1 MTLFLQRKDD
11 PLCLCAQ
18 RWICHNVYVVHLG
31 LRSLNTFIKKQQ
43 HHSQKRCHTFFLM
56 LMNKELLFNQIIY
69 ISAEV
74 DALLKNVFFCTACDT
89 LILTVF
95 NANKEIL
102 YVYQNKQ
109 PNLITLPFRS
119 TYLNS
124 KHLLLHKSRHT
135 ITIDK
140 C

>member
-1 MTLFLQRKDD
+1 
-11 PLCLCAQ
+11 
-18 RWICHNVYVVHLG
+18 
-31 LRSLNTFIKKQQ
+31 
-43 HHSQKRCHTFFLM
+43 
-56 LMNKELLFNQIIY
+56 MNKELLFNQIIY

-95 NANKEIL
+95 NANKEIP

-109 PNLITLPFRS
+109 PNLIILQFRS

-124 KHLLLHKSRHT
+124 KHLCYINLGTQLQVT
-135 ITIDK
+135 NVD
-140 C
+140 